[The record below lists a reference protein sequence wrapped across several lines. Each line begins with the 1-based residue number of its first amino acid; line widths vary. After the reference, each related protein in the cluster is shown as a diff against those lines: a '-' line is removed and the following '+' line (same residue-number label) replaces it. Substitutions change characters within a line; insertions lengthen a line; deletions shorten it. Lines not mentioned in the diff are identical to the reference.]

1 MHYEKFKG
9 KENVRRILE
18 HSDRGQEGVPEH
30 GHGNEKIDPKK
41 TCLNYDLKD
50 RNGMTATEYH
60 RNKIDEIS
68 SEMKAKG
75 RTLRK
80 DAVTLCSWVVTVP
93 KNLPEEK
100 QGEFFKGCFDFF
112 SARYGQAS
120 IVTAAVHLDETTPHM
135 HLQFLPIVTDK
146 DGSRRLCAKDLENRR
161 SLSSVH
167 RDLEK
172 ELTAKLGNRITLLN
186 GATEGGNKTVQE
198 LKAETLAQKN
208 AELSEKNAELS
219 EKVSGYEKAL
229 SEAETDLNENKVVK
243 GLFGKVKE
251 VPKAPDELERDRA
264 VAGAKLVLQR
274 EASIKAKE
282 RALEAE
288 QRQAKERQKAA
299 VDKARREE
307 QERALKQ
314 LNEMNQ
320 ENSRLKKKIEDV
332 KGIVYD
338 LADVLEDAIEQ
349 FKLPKE
355 YADEKKRILKQ
366 IDSNKIQEK
375 GD

>member
-50 RNGMTATEYH
+50 RNGMTATEYY
-60 RNKIDEIS
+60 RSKIDEIS
-68 SEMKAKG
+68 GEMKARG

-93 KNLPEEK
+93 KDIPEEK
-100 QGEFFKGCFDFF
+100 QGEFFQGCFDFF
-112 SARYGQAS
+112 SARYGSDS

-135 HLQFLPIVTDK
+135 HLQFMPIVTDK

-172 ELTAKLGNRITLLN
+172 ELTTKLGNRITLLN

-229 SEAETDLNENKVVK
+229 SEAETDFKDTKVVK
-243 GLFGKVKE
+243 SLFGKKE

-264 VAGAKLVLQR
+264 VVGAKLVLQR

-282 RALEAE
+282 KALAAE
-288 QRQAKERQKAA
+288 QRKAEERQKAA
-299 VDKARREE
+299 ADKARKEE
-307 QERALKQ
+307 QEKALKQ
-314 LNEMNQ
+314 LTEMNQ

-338 LADVLEDAIEQ
+338 LADVLEEAIER
-349 FKLPKE
+349 FKLPKQ
-355 YADEKKRILKQ
+355 YANEKNRILNQ
-366 IDSNKIQEK
+366 IDNSNKIQEK

>member
-30 GHGNEKIDPKK
+30 SHGNEKIDPKK

-60 RNKIDEIS
+60 RSKIDEIS
-68 SEMKAKG
+68 GEMKAKG

-80 DAVTLCSWVVTVP
+80 DAVTLCSWLVTAP
-93 KNLPEEK
+93 KDLPEEK
-100 QGEFFKGCFDFF
+100 QGEFFQGCFDFF
-112 SARYGQAS
+112 SARYGSDS
-120 IVTAAVHLDETTPHM
+120 IVTAAVHLDETTPHL

-146 DGSRRLCAKDLENRR
+146 DGSRRLCAKDLENRK

-172 ELTAKLGNRITLLN
+172 ELTTKLGSQITLLN

-208 AELSEKNAELS
+208 AELSEKVS
-219 EKVSGYEKAL
+219 EYEKAL
-229 SEAETDLNENKVVK
+229 SEAETDLKDTKVVK
-243 GLFGKVKE
+243 GWFGKVKKE
-251 VPKAPDELERDRA
+251 VPKTPDELERDRA
-264 VAGAKLVLQR
+264 IIGAKLVLQR
-274 EASIKAKE
+274 EESVKAKE
-282 RALEAE
+282 KALAAE
-288 QRQAKERQKAA
+288 QRKAEERQKAA
-299 VDKARREE
+299 ADKARREE

-314 LNEMNQ
+314 LTEMNE

-338 LADVLEDAIEQ
+338 LADVLEDAIER
-349 FKLPKE
+349 FKLPKQ
-355 YADEKKRILKQ
+355 YDNEKNRILKQ
-366 IDSNKIQEK
+366 IKSNKIQER

>member
-1 MHYEKFKG
+1 MHYGKFKG

-50 RNGMTATEYH
+50 RNGMTAMEYH
-60 RNKIDEIS
+60 RSKIDEIS
-68 SEMKAKG
+68 GEMKAKG

-80 DAVTLCSWVVTVP
+80 DAVTLCSWAITAP
-93 KNLPEEK
+93 KDLPEEK
-100 QGEFFKGCFDFF
+100 HREFFKGCFDFF

-167 RDLEK
+167 RDLER
-172 ELTAKLGNRITLLN
+172 ELTAKLGSRVTLLN

-208 AELSEKNAELS
+208 AELSEK
-219 EKVSGYEKAL
+219 VSGYEKAL
-229 SEAETDLNENKVVK
+229 SEAETDLKDTKVVK
-243 GLFGKVKE
+243 SLFGKKE

-264 VAGAKLVLQR
+264 VVGAKLVLQR

-282 RALEAE
+282 KALAAE
-288 QRQAKERQKAA
+288 QRKAEERQKAA
-299 VDKARREE
+299 ADKARREE

-314 LNEMNQ
+314 LTEMNQ

-338 LADVLEDAIEQ
+338 LADVLEDAIER
-349 FKLPKE
+349 FELPKQ
-355 YADEKKRILKQ
+355 YDDEKNRILKQ
-366 IDSNKIQEK
+366 IKSNKIQEK